1 MFQPPLILQSS
12 LTVVMLCFSTQLARL
27 PSRSSDRERGEPWY
41 FSLFHTSPVS
51 GGGGGGS
58 SSSSSSLRGKACRNS
73 FSLMIFFGCVTF
85 FKS

>member
-51 GGGGGGS
+51 GGEGEGPHLPPHLS
-58 SSSSSSLRGKACRNS
+58 AARPAEIAL
-73 FSLMIFFGCVTF
+73 V
-85 FKS
+85 